1 MKVHEQITLTH
12 FLKITDTLPK
22 LGIPGGVGDK
32 EPACQCILDIRDIL
46 GIRFDPWVRKIP

>member
-22 LGIPGGVGDK
+22 LGIPGGVSGK